1 MPPNTF
7 FANHLKFLPHD
18 VAIFCKHL
26 SDFWLHFMLFVYLF
40 HFVATILHFFRFCHV
55 NYVVVVFMFFF
66 SLFFFLILFLASF
79 ECLVAALKVSLWPTA
94 WSVYCLP
101 AWPCSRPN
109 EPCAKRQPQSSHR
122 KCFEVHRYVVWCDVV
137 CCVLTYAIVAVDIG
151 FCNNFVAHHFRKR
164 NTHTSHILIV
174 WLSVLGV
181 CMSHF
186 NSCILWRA
194 F

>member
-1 MPPNTF
+1 MMSPY
-7 FANHLKFLPHD
+7 FANICRIFGYILCFSSTYFILWQQFYISLDFVMSTMLLLFL
-18 VAIFCKHL
+18 CL
-26 SDFWLHFMLFVYLF
+26 
-40 HFVATILHFFRFCHV
+40 
-55 NYVVVVFMFFF
+55 FFF
-66 SLFFFLILFLASF
+66 LVFFLILFLASF

-101 AWPCSRPN
+101 AWPCSRRN